1 MVGNGLLSVS
11 VDKVFAAIATAITW
25 ILENIVKVIFMN
37 HVIAVII
44 FFIFINAI
52 AIIMMKKDKEY
63 AQTGAKRV
71 RENTLLIIALVG
83 GGFGEYYAM
92 YKYKHKTLHNKFLF
106 GVPMA
111 IMINIAMITY
121 SLTLGLFA

>member
-1 MVGNGLLSVS
+1 MVGNNLLSIS
-11 VDKVFAAIATAITW
+11 VDKIFAVIATAITW

-37 HVIAVII
+37 HVIAVIL

-111 IMINIAMITY
+111 IMFNIAMITY
-121 SLTLGLFA
+121 SLSLGIFA

>member
-1 MVGNGLLSVS
+1 MVGNDFLSIF
-11 VDKVFAAIATAITW
+11 VDKAFAFLATAITW
-25 ILENIVKVIFMN
+25 ILENIVKVIFVN
-37 HVIAVII
+37 HILAVII
-44 FFIFINAI
+44 FIVFINAI
-52 AIIMMKKDKEY
+52 AIILMKKDKEY

-106 GVPMA
+106 GVPTA

-121 SLTLGLFA
+121 SLSLGLFA

>member
-1 MVGNGLLSVS
+1 MVGNDLISMS
-11 VDKVFAAIATAITW
+11 VDKVFAFLATAITW

-37 HVIAVII
+37 HVVAVIL
-44 FFIFINAI
+44 FFIFINGI

-121 SLTLGLFA
+121 SLSLGLFA

>member
-1 MVGNGLLSVS
+1 MVGNDLISMS
-11 VDKVFAAIATAITW
+11 VDKVFAFLATAITW

-44 FFIFINAI
+44 FFVFINAI

-121 SLTLGLFA
+121 SLSLSLFA